1 MFHEDSTETNKMS
14 RVFQRFCYSHFK
26 TTVSFPGGHVNVD
39 DAQRTNDDGRRTTDK
54 SQHKSS
60 PLARCA
66 QIRLSDVHY
75 VTSLQVCGHLTHGAE
90 YFELGLAVLYSG
102 NRR

>member
-1 MFHEDSTETNKMS
+1 MS
-14 RVFQRFCYSHFK
+14 RVFQRFYYSHFK
-26 TTVSFPGGHVNVD
+26 TTVNFPTGHLIFHYKNVLTKCHLHWTINVNVD

-66 QIRLSDVHY
+66 QICLGDVHY
-75 VTSLQVCGHLTHGAE
+75 FTSLQVCGNITHGAD
-90 YFELGLAVLYSG
+90 YFEL
-102 NRR
+102 